1 MLWLFLSLLVAFFES
16 IKSVLS
22 KKSLNIKNIDEYVV
36 AWSLRFFA
44 SLFMLPLLFFIPIPS
59 IGNRFWEALLI
70 RDGLIVISTILY
82 MKALKESDISISYPM
97 ITFYPV
103 FTIFTAYIF
112 LGEFPSTQGLIGIL
126 LIVLGAYSMNVGKFR
141 EGFFAPIKALLNE
154 KGSRYMLAVAF
165 IWSIGANYDKIG
177 ILDSSPV
184 FWAITSNI
192 LLVLLLSP
200 IMLLKSKNI
209 KEQIIPNIKILS
221 SIGLSSVFVLITQ
234 MIAFSLTYVVY
245 VSALRTTS
253 AIMSVLFGYLF
264 FKEKNIKERLF
275 GATIM
280 VIGVVI
286 IALT

>member
-209 KEQIIPNIKILS
+209 KEQIIPNI
-221 SIGLSSVFVLITQ
+221 
-234 MIAFSLTYVVY
+234 
-245 VSALRTTS
+245 
-253 AIMSVLFGYLF
+253 
-264 FKEKNIKERLF
+264 
-275 GATIM
+275 
-280 VIGVVI
+280 
-286 IALT
+286 

>member
-16 IKSVLS
+16 IKVVLS
-22 KKSLNIKNIDEYVV
+22 KKSFNIKNIDEYV
-36 AWSLRFFA
+36 ASWSLRFFA
-44 SLFMLPLLFFIPIPS
+44 SLFLLPLLFFIQIPS

-70 RDGLIVISTILY
+70 RDGLVLITTILY
-82 MKALKESDISISYPM
+82 MKAIKSSDISIVHPM
-97 ITFYPV
+97 LNFYPI
-103 FTIFTAYIF
+103 FLIFTAPVF
-112 LGEFPSTQGLIGIL
+112 LGEFPNTYGLIGVL
-126 LIVLGAYSMNVGKFR
+126 LIVFGAYSMNMSKLKK
-141 EGFFAPIKALLNE
+141 GFFAPIKAILKE
-154 KGSRYMLAVAF
+154 KGPGYMLGVAF
-165 IWSIGANYDKIG
+165 LWSIAANYDKIG
-177 ILDSSPV
+177 IMDSSPI

-221 SIGLSSVFVLITQ
+221 SIGLSSALLLITQ
-234 MIAFSLTYVVY
+234 MIAFSLTYIVY

-253 AIMSVLFGYLF
+253 AIMSVIFGYLI

-280 VIGVVI
+280 VIGVVV